1 MSATTVAA
9 GEALSIDDTQHKVDY
24 ATEAQ
29 QKADYVM
36 EAQSK
41 VDYVTEPQHKAN
53 YVTGVT
59 DADPVPQQQTLT
71 ILVHMSVTSLMNIV
85 KQIHPKM
92 PGLDLL
98 ASCHRSI

>member
-59 DADPVPQQQTLT
+59 DADPVPQQHT
-71 ILVHMSVTSLMNIV
+71 H
-85 KQIHPKM
+85 HPG
-92 PGLDLL
+92 PHVSHLSDE
-98 ASCHRSI
+98 HREADPP